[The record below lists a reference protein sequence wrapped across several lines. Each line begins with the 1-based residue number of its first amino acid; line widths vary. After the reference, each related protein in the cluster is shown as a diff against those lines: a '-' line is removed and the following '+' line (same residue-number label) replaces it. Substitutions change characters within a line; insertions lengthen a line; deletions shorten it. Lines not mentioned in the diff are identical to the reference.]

1 MQIAKKRI
9 RRLADT
15 LIDTQNEYQDLL
27 YLQQK
32 LMLESGIAIS
42 VSDEEEFETLVEVM
56 SAKAK
61 EDRPVTPRE
70 ALRRLRGK

>member
-1 MQIAKKRI
+1 M
-9 RRLADT
+9 
-15 LIDTQNEYQDLL
+15 IDTQNEYQDLL

-42 VSDEEEFETLVEVM
+42 VSDEEDFETLVEVM

-70 ALRRLRGK
+70 ALRRLREK

>member
-1 MQIAKKRI
+1 
-9 RRLADT
+9 
-15 LIDTQNEYQDLL
+15 
-27 YLQQK
+27 
-32 LMLESGIAIS
+32 MLESGIAIS